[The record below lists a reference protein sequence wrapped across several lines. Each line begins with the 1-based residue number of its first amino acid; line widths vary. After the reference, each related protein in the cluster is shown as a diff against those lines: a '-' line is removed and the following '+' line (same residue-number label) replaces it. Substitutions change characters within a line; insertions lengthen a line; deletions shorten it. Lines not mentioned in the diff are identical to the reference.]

1 MDKLLDLER
10 FPLDRP
16 QCHEYTNLV
25 ARCQDDLATSGMF
38 NLVDFL
44 RAGVSQACADALSE
58 PMANASFTHKR
69 HHNIYFKKSIPDLP
83 VDHPALREF
92 HTINHTLCADQLVGN
107 AVMEI
112 YQWAPLAAFLA
123 RVLGKNML
131 YQMEDQLA
139 AVNVMAYRHGEAL
152 NWHFDRAEFTTT
164 LLLQASEKGGEFEY
178 STNLR
183 SDKDPNYDG
192 VAKLLNGQ
200 SSKISIINPVA
211 GTLNVFRGINT
222 PHRVT
227 PIGGKR
233 DRMIAVYSYYDR
245 PGVVFSASEQTGFYG
260 RCK

>member
-1 MDKLLDLER
+1 MDKILDLDR

-16 QCHEYTNLV
+16 DCEEYKKLV
-25 ARCQDDLATSGMF
+25 VHCRDELDSSGMF
-38 NLVDFL
+38 NLTGFL
-44 RAGVSQACADALSE
+44 RTGVAQACADALSDS
-58 PMANASFTHKR
+58 MNSASFTHKR
-69 HHNIYFKKSIPDLP
+69 SHNIYFKKSLPDLP

-92 HTINHTLCADQLVGN
+92 DTINHTLCADQLDGN
-107 AVMEI
+107 AVIDI
-112 YQWAPLAAFLA
+112 YQWAPLAVFLA
-123 RVLGKNML
+123 RVMGKNTL
-131 YQMEDQLA
+131 HQMQDPLA
-139 AVNVMAYRHGEAL
+139 RVNVMEYRQGEAL

-164 LLLQASEKGGEFEY
+164 LLLQASQKGGEFEY

-183 SDKDPNYDG
+183 SEKDPNYDG

-200 SSKISIINPVA
+200 SRNISKINPVA

-227 PIGGKR
+227 PIEGKR
-233 DRMIAVYSYYDR
+233 ARIIAVFSYFDR